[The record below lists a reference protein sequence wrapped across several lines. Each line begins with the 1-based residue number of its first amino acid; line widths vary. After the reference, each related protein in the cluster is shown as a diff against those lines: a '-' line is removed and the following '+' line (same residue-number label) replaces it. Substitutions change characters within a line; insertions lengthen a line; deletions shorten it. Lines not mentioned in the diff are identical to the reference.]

1 MTGGMDD
8 KLTALAEHVAAA
20 LPGAV
25 TSTEIRRGELCCAVE
40 LLDLGAEAG
49 HERFLQGV

>member
-1 MTGGMDD
+1 MSSSPVSMEQ
-8 KLTALAEHVAAA
+8 LAD
-20 LPGAV
+20 G
-25 TSTEIRRGELCCAVE
+25 AVE